1 MSNFWLRAIS
11 GFFLVAFIVGSLLLG
26 HLWAAVFFGVMGLAG
41 FDEFIRIALGNNRW
55 MRIFSGL
62 IWLKSFVWMGL
73 VAAGKVDAG
82 ALVFFAL
89 VPFFVL
95 MVALFTPRDDAFSS
109 AMKWLGGFMYTFL
122 PYGLMQFLLYTQ
134 DHTYTYERVLAIF
147 IFLWTSDTGA
157 YLVGRAIGRTKF
169 FERVSPKKTWEGTIG
184 GVLLAMTAGYLVS
197 INFHTLSEIQWM
209 TVAALVAIFGT
220 MGDLVESVLKRNHG
234 VKDSGNFIPGH
245 GGSLDRFDSF
255 LFASIPVFVFVYW
268 ITNNPTIWPF

>member
-26 HLWAAVFFGVMGLAG
+26 HLWAALFFGVMGLAG
-41 FDEFIRIALGNNRW
+41 FDEFVRISLGNNRW
-55 MRIFSGL
+55 LRIFSGL
-62 IWLKSFVWMGL
+62 IWLKSFIWMGL

-95 MVALFTPRDDAFSS
+95 IVALFTPRDDAFSS
-109 AMKWLGGFMYTFL
+109 AMKWLGGFLYTFL
-122 PYGLMQFLLYTQ
+122 PYGLMHFLLYTQ

-197 INFHTLSEIQWM
+197 INFNTLSEIQWM

>member
-41 FDEFIRIALGNNRW
+41 FDEFVRIALGKNRW
-55 MRIFSGL
+55 MRLFSGL
-62 IWLKSFVWMGL
+62 IWLKSFIWMGL

-109 AMKWLGGFMYTFL
+109 ALKWLGGFTYTFL